1 MEGSKLEDVMLR
13 FIDGD
18 FDVLVSTNIVESG
31 LDIPNA
37 NTIIINQAHMFG
49 LSDVHQMRGRVGRS
63 NRKAYC
69 YLFTPAISHIT
80 ADARKRLNTLEEFSE
95 LGDGFKVAMRDL
107 DIRGAGDLLGA
118 EQSGFITDLGFEAYH
133 KILDEAIQELKE
145 TEFKSLFEGEEQ
157 SGPLVKDCVLETD
170 LELLIPENYIQS
182 ITERLALYTQLD
194 DLKSEEELA
203 KFRQDMQD
211 RFGAIP
217 KRVEQLMESVR
228 LRWLAENMGFEKLVL
243 KEKAMR
249 GNFIANPQSP
259 FYQSDLFGKII
270 AFVGSNPKECS
281 LKEKG
286 NRLVLRFEQV
296 PDIRTAVE
304 KLERMVG

>member
-1 MEGSKLEDVMLR
+1 MGK
-13 FIDGD
+13 
-18 FDVLVSTNIVESG
+18 ESG
-31 LDIPNA
+31 
-37 NTIIINQAHMFG
+37 
-49 LSDVHQMRGRVGRS
+49 
-63 NRKAYC
+63 
-69 YLFTPAISHIT
+69 
-80 ADARKRLNTLEEFSE
+80 
-95 LGDGFKVAMRDL
+95 
-107 DIRGAGDLLGA
+107 
-118 EQSGFITDLGFEAYH
+118 LGFEAYH
-133 KILDEAIQELKE
+133 KILDEAIQALKE

-228 LRWLAENMGFEKLVL
+228 LRWLAEHMGFEKLVL
-243 KEKAMR
+243 KDKAMR

-270 AFVGSNPKECS
+270 AYVGSNPKECS

-304 KLERMVG
+304 KLERMMA

>member
-1 MEGSKLEDVMLR
+1 
-13 FIDGD
+13 
-18 FDVLVSTNIVESG
+18 
-31 LDIPNA
+31 
-37 NTIIINQAHMFG
+37 
-49 LSDVHQMRGRVGRS
+49 MRGRVGRS

-69 YLFTPAISHIT
+69 YLFTPSISHIT

-107 DIRGAGDLLGA
+107 DIRGAGDMLGA

-145 TEFKSLFEGEEQ
+145 TEFKTLFENEEQ
-157 SGPLVKDCVLETD
+157 SGPLVKDCILETD

-194 DLKSEEELA
+194 DLENEEELA

-217 KRVEQLMESVR
+217 KRVEHLIESVR

-270 AFVGSNPKECS
+270 GYVGSNPKECS

-286 NRLVLRFEQV
+286 NKLVLRFENV